1 MKIIGYSRVS
11 SDEQASGF
19 SLNAQEDAI
28 ERYCKNN
35 GHDLISVYKEDN
47 TGFKDFNRPQWNK
60 IEEYLK
66 KNKGS
71 VEAILCVRWDRYSR
85 NEPEAK
91 KKMIELRKKYKIEI
105 ITIENYTN
113 PDNVEG
119 DFLNS
124 IHLHMAQMESK
135 RNSLR
140 TIDGVRQGLKSGYW
154 MHKAP
159 FGYLNVRDEFE
170 RSTMAIDPKNGKIVK
185 EAFEMMA
192 KGMYSREE
200 VRHNLIKKYKIEMCK
215 NNFANLL
222 KKIVYTGKIWIKP
235 YKDEPEKIVRGVH
248 PPIISEELFSKVQLI
263 LSGKTPKMV
272 FHQDKINKFPLKSFV
287 KCAHHDRK
295 LTASSSRSRNKSLHD
310 YYHCQGGQCPNRF
323 KAKDLDVKVSSLLGR
338 LEVRD
343 EVIKAYK
350 AVLEDVFNK
359 KQQLYTSDTNT
370 IEKQIKELKSKID
383 LIDEKFINQEIDS
396 MAYNKLSAKLNK
408 DQNEL
413 ETILSDHKDEKV
425 PFSKLLNEGVHLL
438 PSIRNFYELADGK
451 TKQRIVGSILDGKI
465 EIENKEV
472 RTTPWKQVILHL
484 INLDKDFE
492 TNRKE
497 KAGKITG
504 SFTLAPLMHQ
514 SCSFWGT

>member
-1 MKIIGYSRVS
+1 
-11 SDEQASGF
+11 
-19 SLNAQEDAI
+19 
-28 ERYCKNN
+28 
-35 GHDLISVYKEDN
+35 
-47 TGFKDFNRPQWNK
+47 
-60 IEEYLK
+60 LK
-66 KNKGS
+66 
-71 VEAILCVRWDRYSR
+71 
-85 NEPEAK
+85 
-91 KKMIELRKKYKIEI
+91 
-105 ITIENYTN
+105 NYTN

-159 FGYLNVRDEFE
+159 FGYMNVRDEFE
-170 RSTMAIDPKNGKIVK
+170 RSTMAIHPENGKIVK

-192 KGMYSREE
+192 MGVYSREE
-200 VRHNLIKKYKIEMCK
+200 VRHVLIKKYKIEMCK

-248 PPIISEELFSKVQLI
+248 PPIISDEIFSKVQLI
-263 LSGKTPKMV
+263 LVGKTPKMV
-272 FHQDKINKFPLKSFV
+272 FHQDKTNKFPLKSFI
-287 KCAHHDRK
+287 KCTEHDRN
-295 LTASSSRSRNKSLHD
+295 LTASTSRSRNKSLHD
-310 YYHCQGGQCPNRF
+310 YYHCQGSQCQNRF
-323 KAKDLDVKVSSLLGR
+323 KAKELDDKVSNLLGL
-338 LEVRD
+338 LEVG
-343 EVIKAYK
+343 EGVIKAYK
-350 AVLEDVFNK
+350 IVLEDVFNK

-370 IEKQIKELKSKID
+370 IEKQIKDLKSKID

-396 MAYNKLSAKLNK
+396 MAYNKLSAKLSK
-408 DQNEL
+408 DQIEL
-413 ETILSDHKDEKV
+413 ETMLSDHKDEKV
-425 PFSKLLNEGVHLL
+425 PFSKLLNDGMHIL

-484 INLDKDFE
+484 FNLDKDFG

-504 SFTLAPLMHQ
+504 SFSSAPEAGLEPATL
-514 SCSFWGT
+514 